1 MKIWACAEPQT
12 LFEGFRSGA
21 WIRKMRECGIEGF
34 LVLSVDVSREIPA
47 EDIRRVKQLL
57 DAEGFDMIG
66 CGLALG
72 HPEGLDTPCFTYH
85 EGWHI
90 RRDINNREVRWCNAV
105 TPRLIGDLREK
116 MVQQKQLGITKFFWD
131 DDLRQGNHEGDIQG
145 CFCDDCLAEFADTY
159 KAVIP
164 GDFSRETLRPVI
176 LRQPGVLTP
185 EQQALRE
192 AWVKF
197 QCDRITRF
205 MAGTTVEG
213 VRNGI
218 MVMHNG
224 DTRHGIDIPA
234 IRKAVPDCL
243 FRVGEYMFDDGMF
256 EVPENQKSLTDSIL
270 KHMALMGDP
279 ANIFS
284 ESTVYP
290 HGALTPENLRQKILL
305 ERKCGLEN
313 ICLMG
318 LERMNNEGYY
328 TMLRENRRLF
338 EDTRKSFALPENG

>member
-1 MKIWACAEPQT
+1 MKIWACAEPKT

-34 LVLSVDVSREIPA
+34 LVLSVDVSREIPV
-47 EDIRRVKQLL
+47 EDIRRVKGLL

-90 RRDINNREVRWCNAV
+90 RRDIDNREVRWCNAV
-105 TPRLIGDLREK
+105 TPQLIADLREK
-116 MVQQKQLGITKFFWD
+116 MVQQKQLGIDKFFWD

-145 CFCDDCLAEFADTY
+145 CFCDDCLAEFAETY
-159 KAVIP
+159 KDTVP
-164 GDFSRETLRPVI
+164 ENFCRESLRPVVAEYARGLSPEQEA
-176 LRQPGVLTP
+176 LRQS
-185 EQQALRE
+185 
-192 AWVKF
+192 WVRF

-205 MAGTTVEG
+205 MAETTVEG

-243 FRVGEYMFDDGMF
+243 FRVGEYMFDDAMF
-256 EVPENQKSLTDSIL
+256 EVPENRKSLTDSIR
-270 KHMALMGDP
+270 KHMALMGEP
-279 ANIFS
+279 ENIFS

-318 LERMNNEGYY
+318 LERMNSEGYY
-328 TMLRENRRLF
+328 TMLRENYGRF
-338 EDTRKSFALPENG
+338 ADTEKEYFPEA